1 MRRGSFCPPG
11 RWERAVNSSV
21 LFIWKYGFDMFMTG
35 KIMYNQAEIV
45 SFYTLFQRTVMA
57 PVSDL
62 FMTVP

>member
-1 MRRGSFCPPG
+1 MRRGSFCMPG
-11 RWERAVNSSV
+11 GWAQAANSSV

-35 KIMYNQAEIV
+35 KIMYNQAEIL
-45 SFYTLFQRTVMA
+45 SFYILFQRTAVA

>member
-11 RWERAVNSSV
+11 GWARAANSSV
-21 LFIWKYGFDMFMTG
+21 LFIWKYGFDMFMTR
-35 KIMYNQAEIV
+35 KIMYNQAEIL
-45 SFYTLFQRTVMA
+45 SFYILFQRTAVV